1 MYFLFALALPFLSLA
16 QAPKHKQEF
25 TSEQRIN
32 LHAKK
37 LQLALDLEDGQ
48 MASLKAVLKKH
59 QSQRPE
65 RFEKLENSR
74 DLNSEKRYQMQMNRM
89 EARLAFQR
97 EMKTVLSKD
106 QYVQW
111 KKMMPKRHR
120 DRTLMAYRKDKS
132 RQEFRRKPL
141 HKDH

>member
-25 TSEQRIN
+25 TSEQRIK

-37 LQLALDLEDGQ
+37 LKLALDLEDDQ

-59 QSQRPE
+59 QAQRPE
-65 RFEKLENSR
+65 RSEKLENSR
-74 DLNSEKRYQMQMNRM
+74 DLNSEKQYQMQMNRM

-111 KKMMPKRHR
+111 KKMMPKRHQE
-120 DRTLMAYRKDKS
+120 RTLMAYGKDKS
-132 RQEFRRKPL
+132 RQELRRKPL

>member
-1 MYFLFALALPFLSLA
+1 
-16 QAPKHKQEF
+16 
-25 TSEQRIN
+25 
-32 LHAKK
+32 
-37 LQLALDLEDGQ
+37 
-48 MASLKAVLKKH
+48 
-59 QSQRPE
+59 
-65 RFEKLENSR
+65 
-74 DLNSEKRYQMQMNRM
+74 MQMNRM

-111 KKMMPKRHR
+111 KKMIPKRHR

-132 RQEFRRKPL
+132 RQEFRRKSL